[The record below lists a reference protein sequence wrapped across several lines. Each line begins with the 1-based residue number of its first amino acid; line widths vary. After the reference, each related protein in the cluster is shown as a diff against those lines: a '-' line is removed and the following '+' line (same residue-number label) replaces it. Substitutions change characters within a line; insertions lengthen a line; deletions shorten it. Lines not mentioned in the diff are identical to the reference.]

1 MLTIHSYVLGPVQTN
16 AYLVSDE
23 SSGDAVVV
31 DPAWDGKFLISEAK
45 KFGIKIKGI
54 WLTHAHFDHIGGT
67 AAIVDGL
74 SPAPLIALHQDDLD
88 LYRFQGG
95 APFFGMEMEP
105 APLPQIDLF
114 HGQHLNL
121 GENEFEVRHCPGH
134 TLGHVI
140 FYCESQAVAFSGD
153 VIFRD
158 SIGRTDLP
166 GGDYQTLM
174 NSIQEQIL
182 SLPNN
187 TRLFTGHGPKTNV
200 GLERVSNPFILS

>member
-1 MLTIHSYVLGPVQTN
+1 MLKVHSYVLGPVQTN

-31 DPAWDGKFLISEAK
+31 DPAWDGEFLISEAN
-45 KFGIKIKGI
+45 KFGLKITGI

-67 AAIVDGL
+67 TAIIEGV
-74 SPAPLIALHQDDLD
+74 SPVPLIALHQDDMD
-88 LYRFQGG
+88 LYKFQGG
-95 APFFGMEMEP
+95 APFFGMAMDP
-105 APLPQIDLF
+105 APLPEINLF
-114 HGQHLNL
+114 HGQRMKI
-121 GENEFEVRHCPGH
+121 GGNEFEVRHAPGH

-140 FYCESQAVAFSGD
+140 FYCESEAVAFSGD
-153 VIFRD
+153 VIFRE

-182 SLPNN
+182 TLPDH
-187 TRLFTGHGPKTNV
+187 TRIYTGHGPETNV
-200 GLERVSNPFILS
+200 GLERMSNPFILS